1 MLTAQKLAKRFQS
14 LYFGHNWTS
23 TNVQSQLEQTNLE
36 LATKK
41 LGEHNSLAAL
51 LFHITYYI
59 EAQLKVLEG
68 GPLDAHDRF
77 SYDVPDFANEAEWE
91 TFKAQSLQLAERY
104 IKAVEGLS
112 EEAILQHMADPKY
125 GSWQQNIQGIIEHSY
140 YHFGQMVVLRKLLSA
155 KDN

>member
-1 MLTAQKLAKRFQS
+1 MNTAQSLAKRLQS

-77 SYDVPDFANEAEWE
+77 SYDVPEFPSEAEWE
-91 TFKAQSLQLAERY
+91 AFKARCLQLAKRY
-104 IKAVEGLS
+104 IEAVGALS
-112 EEAILQHMADPKY
+112 QEAILHHMADPKY

-140 YHFGQMVVLRKLLSA
+140 YHFGQMVVLRKLLLVKA
-155 KDN
+155 I